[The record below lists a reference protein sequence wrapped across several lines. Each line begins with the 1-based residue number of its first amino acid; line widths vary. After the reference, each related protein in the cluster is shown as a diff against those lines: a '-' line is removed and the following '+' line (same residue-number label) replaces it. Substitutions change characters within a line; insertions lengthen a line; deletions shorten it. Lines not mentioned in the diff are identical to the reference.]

1 VPDDEKPQ
9 EHAPPHKEGETD
21 DAPRRHRVH
30 WVWPLGL
37 AVAGIGSAA
46 AFMLRG
52 CWHSKMSW
60 PVRHDDDFSYQ
71 VCPACGIKRLFDQA
85 TFQAYGPYGYD
96 LHELIARE
104 RTERIR
110 RLRQYKE
117 KTTQAG
123 KDKPEP
129 EP

>member
-1 VPDDEKPQ
+1 MPDDEKPQ

-21 DAPRRHRVH
+21 ASRRRRVH

-52 CWHSKMSW
+52 CWHTKMSW

-71 VCPACGIKRLFDQA
+71 VCPACGIKRLFDQT
-85 TFQAYGPYGYD
+85 TFQGYGPYGYD

-104 RTERIR
+104 RTERRR
-110 RLRQYKE
+110 RLREYKE
-117 KTTQAG
+117 KTTQAD
-123 KDKPEP
+123 KEKPEP